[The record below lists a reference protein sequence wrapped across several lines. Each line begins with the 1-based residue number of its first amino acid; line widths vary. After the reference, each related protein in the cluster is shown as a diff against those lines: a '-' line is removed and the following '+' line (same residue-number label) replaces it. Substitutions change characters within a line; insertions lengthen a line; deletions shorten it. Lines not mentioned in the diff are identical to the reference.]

1 MKLNITSRHFK
12 AKETLQNYIKEQF
25 SSLEKYQENI
35 VFTDVVLSYDKPPL
49 EIKYCEMVVKLKDKI
64 ITAKEGADEFTKA
77 VDMTV
82 AKIETQLYKHKDKIK
97 SKKHIKSQREEVIK
111 PKNEEI
117 TEEL

>member
-12 AKETLQNYIKEQF
+12 AKETLLNYIKEQF

-35 VFTDVVLSYDKPPL
+35 LFTDVVLSYDKPPL
-49 EIKYCEMVVKLKDKI
+49 EVKYCEIIVKLKDKI
-64 ITAKEGADEFTKA
+64 ITAKEGAVEFSKA
-77 VDMTV
+77 VDMSIS
-82 AKIETQLYKHKDKIK
+82 KIDTQLYKHKDKIK
-97 SKKHIKSQREEVIK
+97 SKKHIKAQRKDIIK